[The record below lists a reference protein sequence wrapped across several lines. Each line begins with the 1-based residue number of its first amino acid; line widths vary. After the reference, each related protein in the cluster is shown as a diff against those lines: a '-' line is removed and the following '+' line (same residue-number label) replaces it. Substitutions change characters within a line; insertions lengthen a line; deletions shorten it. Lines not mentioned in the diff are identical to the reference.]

1 MKCGL
6 QLFEGVP
13 GGWNVFFRSGSWKKI
28 YSMEDYSRYRKNIN
42 EGSGNNVE
50 LLTNDVE
57 LYLVIFFSI
66 EIIIV
71 RVC

>member
-1 MKCGL
+1 MCR
-6 QLFEGVP
+6 GVETC
-13 GGWNVFFRSGSWKKI
+13 FFARVVVVGKRYIRWKI
-28 YSMEDYSRYRKNIN
+28 IRDYRKNIN

-50 LLTNDVE
+50 LLTNDIE

>member
-1 MKCGL
+1 M
-6 QLFEGVP
+6 
-13 GGWNVFFRSGSWKKI
+13 FFRSDSWKKI

-50 LLTNDVE
+50 LLTNDIE

>member
-1 MKCGL
+1 M
-6 QLFEGVP
+6 
-13 GGWNVFFRSGSWKKI
+13 FFRSDSWKKI

-42 EGSGNNVE
+42 EESGNNVE

>member
-1 MKCGL
+1 MVVGK
-6 QLFEGVP
+6 
-13 GGWNVFFRSGSWKKI
+13 RYIRWKI
-28 YSMEDYSRYRKNIN
+28 IRDYRKNIN

-50 LLTNDVE
+50 LLTNDIE

>member
-1 MKCGL
+1 MCR
-6 QLFEGVP
+6 GVETC
-13 GGWNVFFRSGSWKKI
+13 FFARVVGKRYIRWKI
-28 YSMEDYSRYRKNIN
+28 IRDYRKNIN

>member
-1 MKCGL
+1 M
-6 QLFEGVP
+6 
-13 GGWNVFFRSGSWKKI
+13 FFRSGSWKKI

-42 EGSGNNVE
+42 EESGNNVE